1 MNGKACLK
9 QKTQKPINCCQVT
22 AIMTLFVERP
32 VASLWRR
39 DAKAGVGRGRR
50 VQVEHFIFFKL
61 QQILTLSEHFLMLNE
76 NVTFGVLK
84 VLRASLIEKKHIS
97 FLPLPIGCCKSLS
110 VRS

>member
-1 MNGKACLK
+1 MF
-9 QKTQKPINCCQVT
+9 
-22 AIMTLFVERP
+22 LFVERP

-76 NVTFGVLK
+76 NVTFGVLN
-84 VLRASLIEKKHIS
+84 VLRASLIEEKTHFFSTPSHRMLQI
-97 FLPLPIGCCKSLS
+97 FIC
-110 VRS
+110 